1 MSGWKGLGSVDTEHL
16 VNARL
21 QLHWAAQAAAAVGK
35 QLLPPQPDFSQQ
47 SFEWVDRA
55 GALAQGAVTSAR
67 PFRSALRLAELTLSL
82 LDGTG
87 ASIADLPL
95 SGRTVDEAYDWLT
108 AEVEKLLGRSLEQP
122 LERPGPPPA
131 MPAHPVGTGRRFAL
145 ADSGPFAEV
154 ARWFADADRLLR
166 EIQGHNPG
174 ASPVRCWPHHFD
186 LATLITLDS
195 GPNAS
200 AAADPESARS
210 IGAGLSPGDVGRS
223 APYFYVTPWPYP
235 KSPRVEELP
244 ALAGGGT
251 WNTEGWL
258 GAVLEAGALVGTR
271 DQETQAREF
280 FVSALAACRQVAGTV

>member
-1 MSGWKGLGSVDTEHL
+1 MSGWKSLGSVDVQHL

-21 QLHWAAQAAAAVGK
+21 QLHWAAQVAAAAGK

-55 GALAQGAVTSAR
+55 GALAQGAVTAAR

-82 LDGTG
+82 LDGAG

-108 AEVEKLLGRSLEQP
+108 AEVETLLGRALEQP

-166 EIQGHNPG
+166 EVQAQDSG

-186 LATLITLDS
+186 LATRIQLDA
-195 GPNAS
+195 N
-200 AAADPESARS
+200 AADPESARS

-223 APYFYVTPWPYP
+223 APYFYVTPWPCP
-235 KSPRVEELP
+235 SPEPSALP

-258 GAVLEAGALVGTR
+258 GAVLEARALVGTR
-271 DQETQAREF
+271 DQEGQVREF
-280 FVSALAACRQVAGTV
+280 LDSALAACRQVVGSV

>member
-1 MSGWKGLGSVDTEHL
+1 MSGWKSLGSVDTQHL

-21 QLHWAAQAAAAVGK
+21 QLHWAAQVAAAVGK

-55 GALAQGAVTSAR
+55 GALAQGTVTAAR

-82 LDGTG
+82 LDGAG
-87 ASIADLPL
+87 ASIAELPL

-108 AEVEKLLGRSLEQP
+108 AEVEKLLGRP
-122 LERPGPPPA
+122 LE
-131 MPAHPVGTGRRFAL
+131 PAHPVGTGRRFAL

-166 EIQGHNPG
+166 EVQAENPG

-186 LATLITLDS
+186 LATLIALDT
-195 GPNAS
+195 GND
-200 AAADPESARS
+200 AADAANIANNIADPESARS

-235 KSPRVEELP
+235 KSPNISGLP

-258 GAVLEAGALVGTR
+258 GAVLEAGTLVGTR
-271 DQETQAREF
+271 DQEAQAREF
-280 FVSALAACRQVAGTV
+280 LVSALAACRQVLGSA